1 MGSDE
6 TNDIIE
12 RERSLPSV
20 PRSASG
26 EMQTALSAMR
36 EQVER
41 ISGKIGDPSSRAI
54 RLYDLENGIV
64 ARYFT
69 VPDASKTKKP
79 GSGGSRILKA
89 PRNLQYEHMVFA
101 IRLTWENVE
110 EDYAYVEIWCAM
122 DSTVIDDAQKVG
134 IATKPLAEWT
144 HNGVSTKR
152 NYTYWIRAV
161 GWDGSVSPWCP
172 PQGQGGLV
180 VPAPIDQTIEEILD
194 ILIGNL
200 TEDHLYQALN
210 ERIDL
215 IDGPPDLIGSVAERL
230 AYLQAEIGA
239 RITSVQTL
247 LEGADQT
254 LAQRID
260 TVSAATSSALAAVQ
274 TEQTARVNADSA
286 MASQITTLFA
296 QSNNNAAAI
305 RTEQTVRA
313 SADSAQAT
321 QITQLQT
328 DVSGVR
334 ASVVSEASTR
344 STADQALSSKIDKLT
359 ADLGTTNAAIQTEQ
373 TARANADTALASTV
387 TTLQTKVGTNT
398 ASIQEAMKSI
408 DGIEAMYF
416 LKTNVNGHIAGFG
429 LVNSGTTSNFIVL
442 SDKFMVV
449 APGTTPKVPFVVG
462 QTGPGVYGVGIDGG
476 LVVNGTIIGEAL
488 DAGTITGDKIGAN
501 QISATH
507 LMANSVTADKIAAGT
522 ITADKIASGVI
533 SSEATRVV
541 ETEIAYAQQE
551 MEAALAGAVNNWNT
565 TTINGGRIQTG
576 TISAN
581 AIAAGAITA
590 DKITANSID
599 ASKITQNGVSIDKI
613 ASGVVTSADANSGS
627 ISVPSGGSKSIVW
640 VSWHGDR
647 KTKTSGDET
656 YIESATV
663 TISGVVSKTL
673 TYQRTDGAWGGDSIS
688 GSYMQKVTSSG
699 SVSVSSSGLNNFQ
712 AWVSYV
718 TIK

>member
-69 VPDASKTKKP
+69 VPDATKTKKP

-180 VPAPIDQTIEEILD
+180 VPAPIDQTIEEILN

-286 MASQITTLFA
+286 MSGQITTLFA

-305 RTEQTVRA
+305 QTEQTVRA

-328 DVSGVR
+328 DVGGVR

-344 STADQALSSKIDKLT
+344 STADQALSSKVDKLT

-398 ASIQEAMKSI
+398 ASIQEAMQSI

-416 LKTNVNGHIAGFG
+416 LKTNVNGHVAGFG

-476 LVVNGTIIGEAL
+476 LVVNGTIIGKAL

-507 LMANSVTADKIAAGT
+507 LMANSVTADKIAAGAIT
-522 ITADKIASGVI
+522 ADDITAGSITATKIAAGAITADK
-533 SSEATRVV
+533 
-541 ETEIAYAQQE
+541 
-551 MEAALAGAVNNWNT
+551 
-565 TTINGGRIQTG
+565 
-576 TISAN
+576 
-581 AIAAGAITA
+581 IAAGAITA

-599 ASKITQNGVSIDKI
+599 ASKITQNGISLDKI

-627 ISVPSGGSKSIVW
+627 ISIPSGGSKSIVW

-647 KTKTSGDET
+647 KTRTSGDET

-712 AWVSYV
+712 SWVSYV